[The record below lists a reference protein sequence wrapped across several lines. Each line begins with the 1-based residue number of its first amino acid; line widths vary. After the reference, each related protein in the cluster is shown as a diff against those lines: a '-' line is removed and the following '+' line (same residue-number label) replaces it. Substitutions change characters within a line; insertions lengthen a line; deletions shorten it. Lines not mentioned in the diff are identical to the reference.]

1 MWETKKKEFHTSL
14 KVTINLEVDESP
26 WKQKHLWQAKLATA
40 YFNPLLW
47 YYFLKQYKVS
57 RGKTAP

>member
-1 MWETKKKEFHTSL
+1 MWETKTKEFHTSL
-14 KVTINLEVDESP
+14 KVTINLEVDESA

-57 RGKTAP
+57 